1 MAANPLSPQPILT
14 IDPPVSTDGSVTLVC
29 RGRLTAE
36 TSNLFKSEVKK
47 LASGHQYIMADLSGV
62 DFVDSCGLGDV
73 VSAYASARSVG
84 CELRL
89 VKVHPRVSDLLNITR
104 LASVFDGRVGR

>member
-1 MAANPLSPQPILT
+1 LE
-14 IDPPVSTDGSVTLVC
+14 VSAVTLVC

-36 TSNLFKSEVKK
+36 TSNLFKSEVKR
-47 LASGHQYIMADLSGV
+47 LAPEHQYIMADLSGV

-73 VSAYASARSVG
+73 VSAYASARAAG

-104 LASVFDGRVGR
+104 LTSVFERRVGP